1 MSRSDQPLVSIL
13 TPVYNGASYL
23 PECVESVLA
32 QTYPNFEY
40 IIVNNCS
47 TDGTLDIAT
56 RYAARDSRIKVHT
69 NEEFVDVIANHN
81 LAFSLM
87 SPAARYCKVVSAD
100 DAIFPE
106 CLVKMVDL
114 FEANPQ
120 VGIVGTYQVSGTVV
134 KWQGFKYPETVIPG
148 RELGRRLFLS
158 GQEFV
163 EGQPVLGFGS
173 PTSLMYRADLV
184 RSAQA
189 FYPNPSP
196 HSDTSACF
204 KSLQSS
210 DFGFVY
216 DLLAYERIH
225 SETQTSTSLKLNRYL
240 SASLSDLLQ
249 YGPYYLTEMEMQ
261 LQLKKAL
268 QNYHRFLAV
277 NSLHGLRAK
286 EFWAYHK
293 SRLEEL
299 GYPLTRFALFK
310 AVLAIVM
317 EACVNPGLAI
327 TKLRKRRFSGQKD
340 GVTSPA
346 QVDSR
351 VKEARA
357 R

>member
-1 MSRSDQPLVSIL
+1 MSRTDQPLVSVL

-23 PECVESVLA
+23 AECIESVLR
-32 QTYPNFEY
+32 QTYVNFEY

-47 TDGTLDIAT
+47 TDATLEIAN
-56 RYAARDSRIKVHT
+56 RFAAKDSRIRVHT
-69 NEEFVDVIANHN
+69 NEEFVGVIANHN
-81 LAFSLM
+81 IAFSLI

-100 DAIFPE
+100 DAIFPD
-106 CLVKMVDL
+106 CLVKMVEL
-114 FEANPQ
+114 FEANPR
-120 VGIVGTYQVSGTVV
+120 VGIVGTYQMSGTVV
-134 KWQGFKYPETVIPG
+134 KWQGFRYPETVIPG
-148 RELGRRLFLS
+148 RELGRRMFL
-158 GQEFV
+158 GNQEFV
-163 EGQPVLGFGS
+163 QGQPVLGFGS

-184 RSAQA
+184 RSTQA

-204 KSLQSS
+204 KSLQLS

-240 SASLSDLLQ
+240 SASFSDLLQ
-249 YGPYYLTEMEMQ
+249 YGPYYLTELEMQ
-261 LQLKKAL
+261 QQLQKAL

-277 NSLHGLRAK
+277 NSLHGLRNK
-286 EFWAYHK
+286 DFWAYHK

-299 GYPLTRFALFK
+299 GHSLTRSALFK
-310 AVLAIVM
+310 AVLEIVT

-327 TKLRKRRFSGQKD
+327 TKLRKRMSSMQKD
-340 GVTSPA
+340 GAASSA
-346 QVDSR
+346 QVNSR
-351 VKEARA
+351 AKEARA